1 MYFQSM
7 LVKSIF
13 IFLFNTA
20 SVSFASM
27 PNIVTL
33 LFTIFRL
40 DERLLILVCGVVSM
54 IISTACF
61 LPIPGNENKHI
72 CNETDTKSPL
82 YRLLSPPGT
91 LGDRVPCSE
100 SQDLGCC
107 ALDWCE
113 DQAAM
118 NVPQFVIGF
127 CILAAGHPF
136 RISITQS
143 LFTKILGPV
152 PQVKIHST

>member
-1 MYFQSM
+1 M
-7 LVKSIF
+7 LVKIMF
-13 IFLFNTA
+13 IFVFNTA
-20 SVSFASM
+20 SVFLCFNAKH
-27 PNIVTL
+27 L
-33 LFTIFRL
+33 LLSTIFRF

-72 CNETDTKSPL
+72 CNETESKSSL

-113 DQAAM
+113 EQAAM

-152 PQVKIHST
+152 PQVKHIARKFLN